1 MKPREKAGSEMRG
14 SRVAVIGANGQLGT
28 DLVKALDGWDLVPL
42 TLADIEICDFV
53 HTRQVL
59 ERIKPDFVIN
69 TAAFVR
75 VDDCEEE
82 VGQAFSV
89 NAFAAR
95 NLAQICADLDCTL
108 VHIST
113 DYVFDGQKREPY
125 TEEDLP
131 NPINVYGASKLA
143 GEHFVRAICPKHL
156 IVRTS
161 GLYGKAGS
169 SGKGGNFVETM
180 IRLAQEGK
188 PIRVV
193 DDQVFSPTYARD
205 LAVLIEEA
213 VQKKTCGLHHFANS
227 GQCTWYEF
235 ARKAFELVGLDP
247 ELTAT
252 TAREFGAKARRPT
265 YSVLSSSTRHRSL
278 PVARPWEQA
287 LAAYLLETG
296 RTLVKARPDG

>member
-1 MKPREKAGSEMRG
+1 MGT

-28 DLVKALDGWDLVPL
+28 DLVKALEGWDLVPL
-42 TLADIEICDFV
+42 TLADIEICDHV
-53 HTRQVL
+53 QTRQVL
-59 ERIKPDFVIN
+59 ETIRPDVVIN

-82 VGQAFSV
+82 VALAFSV

-108 VHIST
+108 VHMST

-131 NPINVYGASKLA
+131 SPINVYGASKLA

-169 SGKGGNFVETM
+169 SGKGGNFVET
-180 IRLAQEGK
+180 ILRLAETR
-188 PIRVV
+188 PEIRVV
-193 DDQVFSPTYARD
+193 HDQIASTSHAGDAAARILELVRARCCGTYH
-205 LAVLIEEA
+205 I
-213 VQKKTCGLHHFANS
+213 TNS
-227 GQCTWYEF
+227 GSCSWYAF
-235 ARKAFELVGLDP
+235 AQAILHLAGSPCEVLPVSSVEYG
-247 ELTAT
+247 
-252 TAREFGAKARRPT
+252 ARARRPA
-265 YSVLSSSTRHRSL
+265 YSVLSNHTLESL
-278 PVARPWEQA
+278 GFRRLRDWNDA
-287 LAAYLLETG
+287 LAAYMEERG
-296 RTLVKARPDG
+296 RDT

>member
-1 MKPREKAGSEMRG
+1 VGA

-42 TLADIEICDFV
+42 TLADVEICDYAQ
-53 HTRQVL
+53 TRQVL
-59 ERIKPDFVIN
+59 ELIRPDVVIN

-180 IRLAQEGK
+180 LRLAKEGR

-193 DDQVFSPTYARD
+193 DDQVLAPTYTKD
-205 LAVLIEEA
+205 LAGVITSLLQSPEI
-213 VQKKTCGLHHFANS
+213 GLYHATNAGH
-227 GQCTWYEF
+227 CTWYEF
-235 ARKAFELVGLDP
+235 AGRIFDLLGLHP
-247 ELTAT
+247 TLTAT
-252 TAREFGAKARRPT
+252 TTTELGARAQRPR
-265 YSVLSSSTRHRSL
+265 YSVLASAALNGRL
-278 PVARPWEQA
+278 LGARRWEEA
-287 LAAYLLETG
+287 LQAYLLETG
-296 RTLVKARPDG
+296 RAIASAKADG